1 MSLKKIGILILLTV
15 LSSGMAVGTTP
26 HRKRKHPKPSQP
38 ATVAA
43 TLSATSADGDEMPV
57 TTSSPVARLLYDQG
71 MTAWENVQTDQ
82 ALEAWRQAARKD
94 PQFALAHLQ
103 ISYLSPDPA
112 EQATERAIAKQL
124 ASKVSSAEQL
134 LITWLSGVREDRYVE
149 AIAAMNDLVQRFP
162 KDKQVQ
168 LWAGSWLLRVN
179 QYEPAR
185 KRLEAAVALD
195 PKYSP
200 ALNDLGYACA
210 SLGDYIRATEYMQRY
225 VASLPGE
232 PNPEDSFAEIL
243 RMSGHFEEALDHYRK
258 ALVIDPKFHS
268 SQLGLADT
276 YSLMGRQR
284 QARDAYSRAEAMA
297 PDKVTEL
304 SDELQASFTYI
315 RERDSSGADMALVAV
330 ARQARSAHLALFEAE
345 ALRMRALL
353 QIIQAP
359 ADLVSV
365 EQPQRHRLFG
375 RGKNQPR
382 TELEYL
388 DQSENALKQ
397 AATISE
403 SDRQDE
409 YALLLRARAE
419 VAARHGM
426 FAEANDDLKTLQG
439 MAANSRSAVVLRAA
453 SGAQGAALAYQNRWA
468 DAIQYLEQD
477 QENAFSL
484 LRLAVAYQ
492 TVGQLEKS
500 QQTQAALT
508 SFNLPTPE
516 QSFVVP
522 AIRARM
528 LARSEVMSTKR

>member
-1 MSLKKIGILILLTV
+1 MPLKNIGILILLTV
-15 LSSGMAVGTTP
+15 TCSGMAAGATP
-26 HRKRKHPKPSQP
+26 HRKRKRTTPSQR
-38 ATVAA
+38 TTSAA
-43 TLSATSADGDEMPV
+43 TRAEAAVDSDEMPV
-57 TTSSPVARLLYDQG
+57 TTSSPVARLLYDRG
-71 MTAWENVQTDQ
+71 ITAWENVQTNR
-82 ALEAWRQAARKD
+82 ALEAWRQAVRKD

-112 EQATERAIAKQL
+112 EQATERGTAKQL
-124 ASKVSSAEQL
+124 AINVSSAEQL

-149 AIAAMNDLVQRFP
+149 AIAAMNDLVERFP

-168 LWAGSWLLRVN
+168 LLAGSWLLRVN
-179 QYEPAR
+179 QYQPAR

-195 PKYSP
+195 PRYSP

-243 RMSGHFEEALDHYRK
+243 RMSGHFEEALEHYRK

-268 SQLGLADT
+268 SQLGLADS
-276 YSLMGRQR
+276 YSLMGQQR
-284 QARDAYSRAEAMA
+284 QARDAYSQAEAMA
-297 PDKVTEL
+297 PDKITEL
-304 SDELQASFTYI
+304 SDELQSTFTYI
-315 RERDSSGADMALVAV
+315 RGRDYMGADTALVAV
-330 ARQARSAHLALFEAE
+330 TKQAQRAELAVFAAE

-353 QIIQAP
+353 QVIQAP

-365 EQPQRHRLFG
+365 EQPKKHHLFG
-375 RGKNQPR
+375 REKKQPR

-388 DQSENALKQ
+388 NQAENALKQ
-397 AATISE
+397 AAVISE

-409 YALLLRARAE
+409 YALLLRSRAE
-419 VAARHGM
+419 AAARHGM
-426 FAEANDDLKTLQG
+426 FAEANEVLKKLQA
-439 MAANSRSAVVLRAA
+439 MTANSRSAVVLRAA
-453 SGAQGAALAYQNRWA
+453 NGAQGAALAYQNRWA

-477 QENAFSL
+477 RENPFSL
-484 LRLAVAYQ
+484 FRLAVAYQ
-492 TVGQLEKS
+492 TVGHLELS

-508 SFNLPTPE
+508 SFNLPTAE

-522 AIRARM
+522 ALRERM
-528 LARSEVMSTKR
+528 LARAR